1 MSDLRHRTSR
11 KVAARLLKLAM
22 IVGALLAAAIMLG
35 LRFYSAEHSVN
46 LN

>member
-1 MSDLRHRTSR
+1 MSDPHDRTPR
-11 KVAARLLKLAM
+11 KVAAGLLKMAM

-35 LRFYSAEHSVN
+35 LRFYSAEYAVN